1 MLPWMAYAQK
11 QETGRV
17 VNEEGNSLKGAMI
30 LSSMSGKEVPTNKNG
45 LFSLEGIIPGDTLF
59 VYYPGYE
66 QSTIY
71 VREGQ
76 PVTAQLKKASPWD
89 KTTPL
94 LWYNKKRLL
103 VTGAVNVLTEND
115 LLKSPAINVKNAL
128 DGRVPGYYSIQ
139 ADATPGNEIPSIYI
153 RGRSGITDAGGFNSL
168 VDGVERDFGELEV
181 SEIDQLV
188 VLKDAISN
196 AMYGNRGARKSV
208 YVTTKRGQAYQ
219 NKISVMA
226 QSGIQQAT
234 RLPRT
239 IGAYQYA
246 LLHNEG
252 STNDGAALDYTQAQ
266 LDGYLNKS
274 DPYLYPDVDWRDATL
289 NNTAM
294 QYRLNLSASG
304 GNKTARYFMM
314 MGYTNQEGLFKYS
327 KANENYRT
335 GQSYQ
340 RYNFRTNMDVSVDAN
355 TLVQLDINVRLERRV
370 LPHSSLAPSLLWTN
384 ISSYPPGL
392 FPVFNPNG
400 SLGGNQDYLDNPVGS
415 LTRTGYQHQDHRF
428 LEGSTRVFR
437 KLDNWVPGLS
447 VFGAFAFNS
456 FARPT
461 MQQSQD
467 FAVFKYQGKDQP
479 YRKYGLDVALGSPV
493 SVPTFSHNYTFE
505 GGLEYSPKLKG
516 GHHLNT
522 KLKYFQVRQKL
533 PDTDLPYSRQLVS
546 AVASYDY
553 REKYIA
559 DVVISRAGTENYAK
573 DRRFQTYPA
582 VGLGWIATK
591 ENMLKN
597 AKWLNLLKVRGS
609 YGILG
614 NDVYPSRFPYTEG
627 ITSTGTGANFGQTGF
642 TAPGLQENA
651 LGNPLT
657 RAMEY
662 KQSNVGLDVEL
673 FDRRISLTVDR
684 FSEKLNYIP
693 VTPENISSIIG
704 SAQVPASIGRTTN
717 QGWEGEIT
725 LRNSWTKQFS
735 THIRAQGAYYTNK
748 IEYQAEQFR
757 DEEYQ
762 LRTGRPLGQTFGLQA
777 LGLYQTQEEIDN
789 GPVSSFA
796 TNGLQPGDIK
806 YKDQNGDDVIDA
818 LDEIPLG
825 KPGLPQVQYAFE
837 LGARFRNFELTVMFS
852 GVTERTL
859 FLNAYTS
866 FRGFQ
871 PGAARPTSMVL
882 GRWTKDNTTGATFPR
897 LNTVTNNHNFRNSTY
912 WMRDGGYL
920 RLKNVEL
927 AYNLPPS
934 MLRRWGLQSG
944 RIFVNGYNL
953 AVWSKIPDVDPESP
967 SAGVTADYPLL
978 KITNLGVKIDF

>member
-11 QETGRV
+11 QEFGKV
-17 VNEEGNSLKGAMI
+17 VNEEGNTLKGAMI
-30 LSSMSGKEVPTNKNG
+30 ISAMTSKEVTTNKNG
-45 LFSLEGIIPGDTLF
+45 LFSLEGLIPGDTLN
-59 VYYPGYE
+59 VYYAGYE
-66 QSTIY
+66 QGTVY
-71 VREGQ
+71 VREGV
-76 PVTAQLKKASPWD
+76 PVLVTLKKASPWD

-103 VTGAVNVLTEND
+103 VTGAVNVLTETD
-115 LLKSPAINVKNAL
+115 LLKSPAINIKNAL

-139 ADATPGNEIPSIYI
+139 TDASPGNELPSIYI
-153 RGRSGITDAGGFNSL
+153 RGRSGITDAGGYNSL
-168 VDGVERDFGELEV
+168 VDGVERDYGELEA

-196 AMYGNRGARKSV
+196 AMYGSRGARKGV

-219 NKISVMA
+219 NRISVMA
-226 QSGIQQAT
+226 QTGVQQPT
-234 RLPRT
+234 KLPRT
-239 IGAYQYA
+239 LGAYQYA

-252 STNDGAALDYTQAQ
+252 SANDGVQADYTQAQ
-266 LDGYLNKS
+266 LDGYLNKT
-274 DPYLYPDVDWRDATL
+274 DPYLYPDVDWYDAAV

-314 MGYTNQEGLFKYS
+314 MGYTNQEGLLKYS
-327 KANENYRT
+327 RDNDNYQT

-370 LPHSSLAPSLLWTN
+370 LPHSSLSAAALWTN
-384 ISSYPPGL
+384 IASYPPGQ

-400 SLGGNQDYLDNPVGS
+400 SLGGNSQYAENPVGS

-437 KLDNWVPGLS
+437 KLDSWLPGLS
-447 VFGAFAFNS
+447 AFAAFSFNS

-467 FAVFKYQGKDQP
+467 FAVYTYNGKDQP
-479 YRKYGLDVALGSPV
+479 YTKFGNDVPLSAPA

-505 GGLEYSPKLKG
+505 GGLEYAPKLNG

-522 KLKYFQVRQKL
+522 KLKYFQVRQKQ
-533 PDTDLPYSRQLVS
+533 PDTDLPYSRQLIS
-546 AVASYDY
+546 GIASYDY
-553 REKYIA
+553 NEKYIA
-559 DVVISRAGTENYAK
+559 DVVVSYSGSENYAK
-573 DRRFQTYPA
+573 DMRFQTYPA
-582 VGLGWIATK
+582 VGLSWIASK

-597 AKWLNLLKVRGS
+597 ATWLSLLKVRGS

-614 NDVYPSRFPYTEG
+614 NDVYPSRFPYIEG
-627 ITSTGTGANFGQTGF
+627 ITGGGTGANFGQTGF
-642 TAPGLQENA
+642 TGTGLAETT
-651 LGNPLT
+651 LGNPRT

-662 KQSNVGLDVEL
+662 KQANVGIDVEL
-673 FDRRISLTVDR
+673 FNRQIALTVDR
-684 FSEKLNYIP
+684 FSEKVNFIP
-693 VTPENISSIIG
+693 VTPENISAIIG
-704 SAQVPASIGRTTN
+704 NTQVPANIGRTSN

-725 LRNSWTKQFS
+725 LRRNWTRQFA

-757 DEEYQ
+757 DEAYQ
-762 LRTGRPLGQTFGLQA
+762 QRTGRPLGQVFGLQA
-777 LGLYQTQEEIDN
+777 LGFYKDQAEIDA
-789 GPVSSFA
+789 GPSSSFA
-796 TNGLQPGDIK
+796 TLRPGDLK

-825 KPGLPQVQYAFE
+825 NPGLPQVQYTFE
-837 LGARFRNFELTVMFS
+837 IGARFRNFELTVLFT
-852 GVTERTL
+852 GVTERSL
-859 FLNAYTS
+859 FLNSYAS

-871 PGAARPTSMVL
+871 PGSARPTAMVL
-882 GRWTKDNTTGATFPR
+882 GRWTPETADRATFPR
-897 LNTVTNNHNFRNSTY
+897 LNTETNNHNFRNSTF
-912 WMRDGGYL
+912 WMRDGGFL

-927 AYNLPPS
+927 AYNIPQS

-944 RIFVNGYNL
+944 RIFATGHNL
-953 AVWSKIPDVDPESP
+953 AVWSKFPDTDPESP
-967 SAGVTADYPLL
+967 AAGVTTDYPLL